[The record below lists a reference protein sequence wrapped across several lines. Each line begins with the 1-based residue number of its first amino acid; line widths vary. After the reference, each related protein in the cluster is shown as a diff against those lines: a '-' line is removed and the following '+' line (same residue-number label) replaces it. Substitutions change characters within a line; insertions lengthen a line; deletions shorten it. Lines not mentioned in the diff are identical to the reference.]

1 MRPLTPAGQ
10 KRSRRAAR
18 GLRRI
23 GTEVD
28 LLLSSPY
35 TRAWQTAEILHE
47 EAGWPAPEQCAA
59 LEAVREP
66 ADAAEELVHRREASV
81 ALVGHEPQLSSL
93 VSLLLTGHTGS
104 VALDLK
110 KGGVVL
116 LDCARE
122 PAPGEAL
129 LRWFASPKILRSL
142 D

>member
-1 MRPLTPAGQ
+1 M
-10 KRSRRAAR
+10 
-18 GLRRI
+18 
-23 GTEVD
+23 
-28 LLLSSPY
+28 LSSPY
-35 TRAWQTAEILHE
+35 RRAWQTAEILHE
-47 EAGWPAPEQCAA
+47 EAAWPAPEQCAA
-59 LEAVREP
+59 LEAVRAP
-66 ADAAEELVHRREASV
+66 ADAAEELVERREASV

-93 VSLLLTGHTGS
+93 VSLLLTGDTGS

-116 LDCARE
+116 LDCPGE